1 MRDDKKYQMM
11 SYLTSPNPARTEEK
25 GKEEM
30 AKKKKNALGC
40 KEGNHYFG
48 KMSYSGSIENVI

>member
-30 AKKKKNALGC
+30 AKKKK
-40 KEGNHYFG
+40 KRFG
-48 KMSYSGSIENVI
+48 M